1 MKLRDFKRGLK
12 NEYQKSFKS
21 LPKKSLF
28 KLKYAILSLV
38 LLMSLFLV
46 GEHFYCG
53 IYNYYVKAE
62 YKDVYALDITNLLV
76 IDSKDNYEDKLYSVK
91 QLKSSIL
98 QRIFH
103 IQRYIPDKG
112 LSGGGNNKNN
122 QHSGISGADIAK
134 IDENYIY
141 SIAKNELYIY
151 ALDGTLL
158 THAEVAKGDLLYVY
172 EDKIVII
179 GKNGVEVFSFD
190 NNILIKENS
199 FTFERYIDSFIV
211 DNKLF
216 IVGGS
221 RFDNNGDYQNI
232 YYDGCS
238 IGNYLY
244 EVISLDLNN
253 GDIKKINSL
262 NAENIYVYISKKHIF
277 LANSTYLRYGV
288 FDANDLTIISIFN
301 LDLSPVGTI
310 RVEGSILDQ
319 TAMNENNNYLR
330 IITTDILEDSEKVNA
345 ISIYDLKTLRKV
357 GYLNDGIGVEKQVV
371 NSIFFKEDECYVTTY
386 GENHPYIKLDLS
398 DVYKPKIAYKTLDA
412 NLLGNLK
419 RFEINGEKYL
429 LNIQLVTDL
438 SAYEMVVYK
447 YTTNGLERVS
457 NEYRISENDIEAD
470 LLVEINRKAFEDRYE
485 LLVVEDTNGCY
496 FGLKADLNKYY
507 IFKYEVDNQTIKVYK
522 TVEMDEGFKQIRAFK
537 KDNKLIL
544 INGNQLLVKD
554 WDWEMGVSVNC

>member
-288 FDANDLTIISIFN
+288 FDANDLTIISIFWKK
-301 LDLSPVGTI
+301 LCL
-310 RVEGSILDQ
+310 LWQ
-319 TAMNENNNYLR
+319 
-330 IITTDILEDSEKVNA
+330 VNW
-345 ISIYDLKTLRKV
+345 
-357 GYLNDGIGVEKQVV
+357 Q
-371 NSIFFKEDECYVTTY
+371 
-386 GENHPYIKLDLS
+386 
-398 DVYKPKIAYKTLDA
+398 
-412 NLLGNLK
+412 K
-419 RFEINGEKYL
+419 R
-429 LNIQLVTDL
+429 
-438 SAYEMVVYK
+438 
-447 YTTNGLERVS
+447 
-457 NEYRISENDIEAD
+457 
-470 LLVEINRKAFEDRYE
+470 
-485 LLVVEDTNGCY
+485 
-496 FGLKADLNKYY
+496 
-507 IFKYEVDNQTIKVYK
+507 
-522 TVEMDEGFKQIRAFK
+522 
-537 KDNKLIL
+537 
-544 INGNQLLVKD
+544 
-554 WDWEMGVSVNC
+554 

>member
-1 MKLRDFKRGLK
+1 MKLRDFKKGLK

-28 KLKYAILSLV
+28 KVKYAILSLV

-262 NAENIYVYISKKHIF
+262 NAENIYVYISEKHIF

-554 WDWEMGVSVNC
+554 WD

>member
-262 NAENIYVYISKKHIF
+262 NAENIYVYISEKHIF

-438 SAYEMVVYK
+438 SAYEIVVYK

-554 WDWEMGVSVNC
+554 WD

>member
-1 MKLRDFKRGLK
+1 MKLRDFKKGLK
-12 NEYQKSFKS
+12 NENQKSFKS

-398 DVYKPKIAYKTLDA
+398 DVYKPKIAYKTFDA

-537 KDNKLIL
+537 KENKLIL

-554 WDWEMGVSVNC
+554 WD

>member
-1 MKLRDFKRGLK
+1 MKLRDFKKGLK

-53 IYNYYVKAE
+53 IYNYYVKVE

-371 NSIFFKEDECYVTTY
+371 NSIFFKEDACYVTTY
-386 GENHPYIKLDLS
+386 GENHPYIKLDLF

-485 LLVVEDTNGCY
+485 LLVVEDTDGCY

-554 WDWEMGVSVNC
+554 WD

>member
-554 WDWEMGVSVNC
+554 WD